1 MRHRPSL
8 PLLCSL
14 LLGHTLA
21 TATSAAAPSPGAGT
35 PPDAAYELLF
45 ADEFDGDRVNTA
57 HWNFRVGPRT
67 GTGIDG
73 LNLARNVRVADGH
86 LIVEARHE
94 VVDGKPAHTGGGLIS
109 KHRFG
114 YGYYECRSQPFMAGR
129 GVHTAFWQRG
139 LGGPEHNSIFEIDSH
154 EIDSTQKIACNNLY
168 VDVST
173 RGYLELA

>member
-1 MRHRPSL
+1 MKVTLIAVCS
-8 PLLCSL
+8 SL
-14 LLGHTLA
+14 LA
-21 TATSAAAPSPGAGT
+21 AASAAAQPGPGGL
-35 PPDAAYELLF
+35 P
-45 ADEFDGDRVNTA
+45 
-57 HWNFRVGPRT
+57 GP
-67 GTGIDG
+67 GYDG

-86 LIVEARHE
+86 LIVVAKHE
-94 VVDGKPAHTGGGLIS
+94 IVDGKPAHTGGGVIS

-139 LGGPEHNSIFEIDSH
+139 MGGPENNSIF

-173 RGYLELA
+173 KGYMELCAGAYETGRARSFNVAIPLRRP